1 MSNIQSTNSAID
13 LLKSDQVQSKFQE
26 LLGNKSKGFVT
37 SVMSAISTNPA
48 LRQADAQS
56 VYMSA
61 MMGAVLD
68 LPINQNL
75 GFAYIVPYGDKAQF
89 QIGVRGLVQLAQR
102 SGQFKTISSCPV
114 YDGQLKSQDPLK
126 GFEFDWSA
134 KASDKVIGF
143 VAYFSLINGFEKTL
157 FMSIDE
163 VSTHGKKYSKTFGNK
178 YGVWQTDFNAMGEKT
193 VLKRLLSKF
202 APLSID
208 MQKAIVVDQSV
219 IKDAETLEVQYIDN
233 EETPLDK
240 ERERMFK
247 FIEKAKT
254 LEQLDELNQAIINS
268 SLNEDNSIW
277 DAYTIKLDQL
287 KGGVK

>member
-1 MSNIQSTNSAID
+1 
-13 LLKSDQVQSKFQE
+13 
-26 LLGNKSKGFVT
+26 
-37 SVMSAISTNPA
+37 
-48 LRQADAQS
+48 
-56 VYMSA
+56 MSA

-102 SGQFKTISSCPV
+102 SGQFKTISSTPV

-134 KASDKVIGF
+134 KTSDKVIGF

-219 IKDAETLEVQYIDN
+219 IKDAETLDVQYVDN

-247 FIEKAKT
+247 FIEKAKS

-277 DAYTIKLDQL
+277 DAYTLKLDQL
-287 KGGVK
+287 KGGSK

>member
-1 MSNIQSTNSAID
+1 MSNIQTTNSAID

-48 LRQADAQS
+48 LRQADPQS

-102 SGQFKTISSCPV
+102 SGQFKTISSTPV

-219 IKDAETLEVQYIDN
+219 IKDAETLDVQYIDN
-233 EETPLDK
+233 EETPIDK

-247 FIEKAKT
+247 FIDKAKT

-268 SLNEDNSIW
+268 SLNDDNSIW
-277 DAYTIKLDQL
+277 DAYTMKLDQL
-287 KGGVK
+287 KGGSK

>member
-1 MSNIQSTNSAID
+1 MSNIQTTNNAID
-13 LLKSDQVQSKFQE
+13 LLKSDQVQAKFQE

-48 LRQADAQS
+48 LRQADPQS

-114 YDGQLKSQDPLK
+114 YEGQLKSQDPLK

-134 KASDKVIGF
+134 KASEKVIGF

-157 FMSIDE
+157 YMSMDE
-163 VSTHGKKYSKTFGNK
+163 VAYHGKKYSKTFGNK
-178 YGVWQTDFNAMGEKT
+178 YGVWQTDFNAMAEKT

-202 APLSID
+202 APLSIE
-208 MQKAIVVDQSV
+208 MQKAIVVDQAV
-219 IKDAETLEVQYIDN
+219 IKDAETLDVQYIDN
-233 EETPLDK
+233 EVTQLDK
-240 ERERMFK
+240 EKERM
-247 FIEKAKT
+247 
-254 LEQLDELNQAIINS
+254 LGLINS
-268 SLNEDNSIW
+268 AKSIESLNKLTLSVDLDGGFSDNEIM
-277 DAYTIKLDQL
+277 DAYTSKLDQL
-287 KGGVK
+287 KGGSK

>member
-1 MSNIQSTNSAID
+1 MSNIQTTNSAID
-13 LLKSDQVQSKFQE
+13 LLKSDQVQAKFQE

-48 LRQADAQS
+48 LRQADPQS

-114 YDGQLKSQDPLK
+114 YEGQLKSQDPLK

-134 KASDKVIGF
+134 KASEKVIGF

-157 FMSIDE
+157 YMSMDE
-163 VSTHGKKYSKTFGNK
+163 VAYHGKKYSKTFGNK
-178 YGVWQTDFNAMGEKT
+178 YGVWQTDFNAMAEKT

-202 APLSID
+202 APLSIE
-208 MQKAIVVDQSV
+208 MQKAIVVDQAV
-219 IKDAETLEVQYIDN
+219 IKDAETLDVQYIDN
-233 EETPLDK
+233 EVTQADK
-240 ERERMFK
+240 EKERM
-247 FIEKAKT
+247 
-254 LEQLDELNQAIINS
+254 LGLINS
-268 SLNEDNSIW
+268 AKSIESLNKLTLSVDLDGGFSDNEIM
-277 DAYTIKLDQL
+277 DAYTSKLDQL
-287 KGGVK
+287 KGGSK